1 MRVAVIGGGPSG
13 LTTLKHLLTAHNFFP
28 GIDPIE
34 AILFESEDSIGGT
47 FRYRTYENAE
57 VGLCSLAILHYTDFR
72 YPIEAPDFLSTKEYC
87 NYLVTYCKKFNLFPQ
102 IQLNTRVIRVQR
114 NDENDTKHIIH
125 TLRAGEVSRWACD
138 AVAICSGL
146 HVIPNIPDIP
156 GLSNVPLTL
165 HSSEFKNTQQLG
177 TEKNILIL
185 GSGET
190 GMDIA
195 YLAIKAKT
203 RSVTLSHRDGFFC
216 APKRA
221 PETYFFGIAPSSTSR
236 GNVPYDV
243 GAASLFDTSYVH
255 PILRNSFL
263 PWEYYDRFAKYTTWL
278 VSGTKAGL
286 DQWIGEISPERF
298 HASKIFFNK
307 STKAV
312 PYISAQYR
320 RSSIINSLRSYVTHV
335 PIIDTKGKKIDLA
348 PWPKKIKKNGV
359 VEFIENGRSEADFMR
374 KKICKPDIVILATG
388 YKQCFSFLDD
398 DYPRASEANIRSIWK
413 EGYKTVSFIGF
424 VRPSFGAIPPLA
436 ELQAQLWIAMLLNR
450 IPSPVLPIDTTHYR
464 LQTPR
469 DSRISYGV
477 DHESYAYQLALDM
490 GATASFTQ
498 AILLGW
504 KTMLSWALGANINA
518 KFRLV
523 GPWKWSGAKEVMEGE
538 VWDTIIRRRFFFGHV
553 TLSLL
558 PILLFGSLN
567 TILFVFTIIYEGLER
582 LFYRKRG

>member
-1 MRVAVIGGGPSG
+1 MRVAVIFRNANYLCCSKGGGPSG

-47 FRYRTYENAE
+47 FRYRTYEDAE
-57 VGLCSLAILHYTDFR
+57 VGICSLVILYYTGANLDIKLTTFSDCR

-87 NYLVTYCKKFNLFPQ
+87 NYLVTYCKRFNLFPH
-102 IQLNTRVIRVQR
+102 IQLKTRVIRVQR
-114 NDENDTKHIIH
+114 NDENDTKHVVH

-177 TEKNILIL
+177 VEKNILII

-221 PETYFFGIAPSSTSR
+221 PETSFFGVAPSSTPR

-243 GAASLFDTSYVH
+243 GSASLFDTSYVH

-263 PWEYYDRFAKYTTWL
+263 PWEYYDRFAKYTTWM

-298 HASKIFFNK
+298 HASK
-307 STKAV
+307 SM
-312 PYISAQYR
+312 Q
-320 RSSIINSLRSYVTHV
+320 L
-335 PIIDTKGKKIDLA
+335 
-348 PWPKKIKKNGV
+348 
-359 VEFIENGRSEADFMR
+359 
-374 KKICKPDIVILATG
+374 VILV
-388 YKQCFSFLDD
+388 CL
-398 DYPRASEANIRSIWK
+398 
-413 EGYKTVSFIGF
+413 
-424 VRPSFGAIPPLA
+424 
-436 ELQAQLWIAMLLNR
+436 
-450 IPSPVLPIDTTHYR
+450 
-464 LQTPR
+464 
-469 DSRISYGV
+469 
-477 DHESYAYQLALDM
+477 
-490 GATASFTQ
+490 
-498 AILLGW
+498 
-504 KTMLSWALGANINA
+504 
-518 KFRLV
+518 
-523 GPWKWSGAKEVMEGE
+523 
-538 VWDTIIRRRFFFGHV
+538 II
-553 TLSLL
+553 
-558 PILLFGSLN
+558 
-567 TILFVFTIIYEGLER
+567 
-582 LFYRKRG
+582 K